1 MAANP
6 RQADKARRVETLAV
20 LALACIVIAT
30 LRRHHAGI
38 PWLDDPWLVAATVFL
53 VIGCFVAPVASL
65 ITRAWFGLSH
75 VLGAVMS
82 RVVMAA
88 VYFAVLLP
96 LSLLRRLFEADPL
109 HLRRDPKR
117 ASYFTEVNRA
127 YGSRDLAKPW

>member
-1 MAANP
+1 MGANH

-20 LALACIVIAT
+20 LALACIVIAM
-30 LRRHHAGI
+30 LRRHHSGV
-38 PWLDDPWLVAATVFL
+38 PWLDDPWLVATAVFL
-53 VIGCFVAPVASL
+53 IIGCFVAPVASL

-82 RVVMAA
+82 RVIMAL
-88 VYFAVLLP
+88 VYFGVLLP
-96 LSLLRRLFEADPL
+96 LSLVRRLFEKDPL

-117 ASYFTEVNRA
+117 ASYFTEVDKA

>member
-6 RQADKARRVETLAV
+6 RQADKAKRVETLAV
-20 LALACIVIAT
+20 LALACIVIAM
-30 LRRHHAGI
+30 LRRHRAGI

-53 VIGCFVAPVASL
+53 TIGCFVAPVASL

-82 RVVMAA
+82 RVVMAV

-96 LSLLRRLFEADPL
+96 LSLVRRLFEADPL
-109 HLRRDPKR
+109 RLRRDPKR
-117 ASYFTEVNRA
+117 TSYFTEIGKA
-127 YGSRDLAKPW
+127 YGPGDLQKPW